1 VTVVVVMMM
10 TTMVRLGA
18 RGNDRASQNDEC
30 NGSKK

>member
-1 VTVVVVMMM
+1 MMM
-10 TTMVRLGA
+10 VAMMTVMVRLGA